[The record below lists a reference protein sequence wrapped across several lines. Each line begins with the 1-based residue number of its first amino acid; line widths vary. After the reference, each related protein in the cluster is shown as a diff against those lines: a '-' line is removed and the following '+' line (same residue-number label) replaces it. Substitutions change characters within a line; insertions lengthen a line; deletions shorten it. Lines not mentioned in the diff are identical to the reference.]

1 MVIIRKRS
9 RCVDR
14 HTPQTCSLVVSRS
27 WLGVADFIR
36 FFVAVRWKQALPLIR
51 KTVSSTEVTQ
61 FSFTGEEVWHMDT
74 KLQYLVQ
81 MCVGV
86 QMCYS
91 LSVGVCQSNKQNR
104 LRPSAL
110 LMGER
115 GASRCFDSNL

>member
-1 MVIIRKRS
+1 MK
-9 RCVDR
+9 
-14 HTPQTCSLVVSRS
+14 QTV
-27 WLGVADFIR
+27 FIR
-36 FFVAVRWKQALPLIR
+36 FFVAVRWKQAVPLIR
-51 KTVSSTEVTQ
+51 KTVSSRGVTLL
-61 FSFTGEEVWHMDT
+61 SSTGEEVWHMET

-86 QMCYS
+86 QMRYS
-91 LSVGVCQSNKQNR
+91 LTVGVCQSNKQNR